1 MIPQLV
7 SGPKNFARHKR
18 MSLNALMQE
27 SLAQAIR
34 VAEEQARYEG
44 YTLLGK
50 DLDSCDL
57 DFAAAAQ
64 AEVML
69 GDDAKTCSC
78 PG

>member
-1 MIPQLV
+1 
-7 SGPKNFARHKR
+7 

-50 DLDSCDL
+50 DLESCDL

-69 GDDAKTCSC
+69 GDDA
-78 PG
+78 